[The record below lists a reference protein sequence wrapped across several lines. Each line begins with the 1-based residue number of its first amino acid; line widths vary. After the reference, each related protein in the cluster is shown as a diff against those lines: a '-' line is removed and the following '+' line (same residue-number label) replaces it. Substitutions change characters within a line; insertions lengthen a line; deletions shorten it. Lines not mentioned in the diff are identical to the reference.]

1 MFKTCFGG
9 VLQLELSCHT
19 AGGFSSGPL
28 VWVERLTTTRP
39 NPGANYCCHC
49 LWTWPKHTFWPT
61 TNDTNAFFW
70 SLEDSPTPLLEV
82 WGLSLV
88 NPKLFLNIC
97 GYITY
102 IHQSDQPWSPLAC
115 QVATPMGESCRQI
128 NTPWKM
134 YHWYRK
140 SWFGRGQFITNMASL
155 RSLNLC
161 LNFKRSSIWD
171 ILDTLDTSWLRD
183 NNKNKGMN
191 WHLGHERKTKLHLA
205 KNHTPPPTGIVLSH
219 A

>member
-28 VWVERLTTTRP
+28 VWVERPTTTRP

-49 LWTWPKHTFWPT
+49 LWTWAQTHILADNKWYKCV
-61 TNDTNAFFW
+61 FW

-102 IHQSDQPWSPLAC
+102 IHQSDQPWSPLAVPSGNTHGWILSSNKYTLENVPLIPEIMVWKGSIYN
-115 QVATPMGESCRQI
+115 QYGEFGVSKSMSEFQAFFHMGYPR
-128 NTPWKM
+128 
-134 YHWYRK
+134 YARY
-140 SWFGRGQFITNMASL
+140 
-155 RSLNLC
+155 
-161 LNFKRSSIWD
+161 
-171 ILDTLDTSWLRD
+171 ILT
-183 NNKNKGMN
+183 
-191 WHLGHERKTKLHLA
+191 ER
-205 KNHTPPPTGIVLSH
+205 
-219 A
+219 